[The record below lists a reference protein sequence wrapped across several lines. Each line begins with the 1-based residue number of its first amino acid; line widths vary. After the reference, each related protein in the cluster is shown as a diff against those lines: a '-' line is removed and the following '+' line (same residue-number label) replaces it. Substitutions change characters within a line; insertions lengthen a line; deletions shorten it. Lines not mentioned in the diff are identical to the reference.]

1 MQRMLQKKKI
11 MYCPTRHR
19 SLQLVSK
26 PLSAAIGQ
34 SPRWKVLGGVLQHAS
49 VCRAAPGNWTGRN
62 KDMSYMNGLR
72 EILITPKL
80 GEL

>member
-26 PLSAAIGQ
+26 PLSVAIGQ
-34 SPRWKVLGGVLQHAS
+34 SPWICVLGQKGSQ
-49 VCRAAPGNWTGRN
+49 RAPARFRLPSGTWQLDWQ
-62 KDMSYMNGLR
+62 K
-72 EILITPKL
+72 
-80 GEL
+80 